1 MRMTGHK
8 TRSVFERYNIVSE
21 SDFADAVRRLNE
33 RDGHTLDIP
42 KAINAPD
49 AMPISKS
56 VEENLEAPPGFEPGM
71 EVLQTGPGR
80 LSC

>member
-1 MRMTGHK
+1 MQMTGHK

-21 SDFADAVRRLNE
+21 GDLVAAAKRLDEVHGHSLGIVKAVGAD
-33 RDGHTLDIP
+33 DGTPL
-42 KAINAPD
+42 AQFT
-49 AMPISKS
+49 
-56 VEENLEAPPGFEPGM
+56 EEILEAPPGFEPGM